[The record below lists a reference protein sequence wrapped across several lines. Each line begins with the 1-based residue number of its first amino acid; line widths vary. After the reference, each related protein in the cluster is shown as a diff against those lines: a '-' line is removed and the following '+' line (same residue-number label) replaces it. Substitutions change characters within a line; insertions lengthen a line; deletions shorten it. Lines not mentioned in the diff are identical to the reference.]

1 MTFNA
6 LQLTLKSM
14 LQLRIVEIV
23 HLLMIVLFDWIQFLV
38 KFIKLL
44 VMLEKVIFS
53 LFLMKKLISKVL
65 LRLNRPLILEKTV
78 PFQPVSAVLLIEV
91 SILR

>member
-1 MTFNA
+1 MAFNA
-6 LQLTLKSM
+6 LKITPKLF

-23 HLLMIVLFDWIQFLV
+23 HLLKIVLIDWIQFFV

-44 VMLEKVIFS
+44 IMLEKIVFS

-65 LRLNRPLILEKTV
+65 FWLNWSIILEKAMS
-78 PFQPVSAVLLIEV
+78 FQSVSAVLLIEV